1 MGFKFKVGE
10 NKFTALDEKKWYP
23 VRLLSVEEDTVEWDN
38 KPVAK
43 FKFSFV
49 ILDPEEFEGRE
60 IGGMVNQPT
69 GGELNERHTLF
80 AWLTALRGG
89 VPPIIGDEIDFP
101 DQLQNKIVMA
111 QVKSV
116 KKNYQGREMVFQNV
130 NKLAVCPNATDYA
143 LRASDKTGAGGPQTQ
158 TAAGDYTRRCGPAH
172 GEPIGS
178 GEHAADHTRRAHHGR
193 LHDVQSGR
201 RSDRRSVLIFR
212 VCSPP

>member
-101 DQLQNKIVMA
+101 DQFLNKIVMA

-158 TAAGDYTRRCGPAH
+158 TAAPATTRAAVAQPTANPSAPVNTQPITPAAPITGGSTTFKVD
-172 GEPIGS
+172 GEVI
-178 GEHAADHTRRAHHGR
+178 
-193 LHDVQSGR
+193 DVP
-201 RSDRRSVLIFR
+201 F
-212 VCSPP
+212 